1 MFKLN
6 LEEEAKKLTGT
17 TPQDAVNSAGQAVQK
32 ALDQVTEAG
41 QKVVDD
47 TCKAAQDTG
56 EKAAQSLTSQ
66 VTAWGKAF
74 GQSEEQKNV
83 ST

>member
-6 LEEEAKKLTGT
+6 LEEEGKGLTGMAS
-17 TPQDAVNSAGQAVQK
+17 QVAVNSAGQAVEK
-32 ALDQVTEAG
+32 ALDQATEAG

-66 VTAWGKAF
+66 VTAWGKSF